1 MECLTTSVH
10 YITCSLHFIF
20 DHKYALRSL
29 YFTLFRCVICCLNLS
44 LCRIL
49 LEQSMKV
56 LTRIVA
62 KSRSLNAIYP
72 VPVLKMQTLKCGIHL
87 ESLAKGSACE
97 NIAIFTGW
105 SLLTP
110 FKSGVEAGEEWDSYR

>member
-1 MECLTTSVH
+1 MECLTTNLH
-10 YITCSLHFIF
+10 YITCILHFEQF
-20 DHKYALRSL
+20 DYKYALRSL
-29 YFTLFRCVICCLNLS
+29 YFTLFRFAICCLNLS

-49 LEQSMKV
+49 LEQSVKV

-97 NIAIFTGW
+97 NIAIFTG
-105 SLLTP
+105 
-110 FKSGVEAGEEWDSYR
+110 